1 MGGKACLSLSLC
13 NFIKLS
19 VLLANVTI
27 QHNPRSHWRIY
38 LYIRWQEHAPCP
50 SSIYISPLSLT
61 IPPPLSCVTLT
72 KPCLQSHLFSV

>member
-1 MGGKACLSLSLC
+1 MGGKACISLSLC

-61 IPPPLSCVTLT
+61 ISPPPPLLCNYN
-72 KPCLQSHLFSV
+72 